1 MTEIKLGS
9 IINFRSV
16 LSKLFGKLIPFAQ
29 EYSGEETGIPDSV
42 VDVGLCGQTGKE
54 DPLDNRGVTGIQI
67 TRGFYNIY
75 LKAVSNVSSGLDG
88 LVKQILALHDTFIRD
103 YAHNDRRKDDLLTY
117 ANGDVRYKEDAQ
129 GFITHELLNE
139 EEWQQL
145 SLLHDRGKT
154 VLYEPSVYVGPVPS
168 WAIDIGAGDTYSFS
182 DYPGL
187 NNEDFIGIINSMS
200 DFGASVGVGVFTAP
214 DLRGISPGLFTSV
227 AGKYIPHSCS
237 QHTHASGNVSINLLA
252 ANSVHGHSGAAAG
265 HAAHTHSLT
274 FRLGN
279 VRPYFDP
286 EQGMEEQ
293 NFYLCN
299 NGNDKQSWTV
309 YVSGV
314 SNHTHTITVGSG
326 IESHKHVLGGT
337 MTTDTASEG
346 YVGAINRVS
355 TYPVHF
361 IVRVE

>member
-1 MTEIKLGS
+1 MTEVKLSS

-16 LSKLFGKLIPFAQ
+16 LSKLFGKLVPFAQ
-29 EYSGEETGIPDSV
+29 SYSGAETGMPDAV
-42 VDVGLCGQTGKE
+42 IDAGLCGQTGKE
-54 DPLDNRGVTGIQI
+54 DPADNRGVTGIQV

-75 LKAVSNVSSGLDG
+75 LKAVSNADSGLDG
-88 LVKQILALHDTFIRD
+88 LVKQVLALHDAFIRD

-129 GFITHELLNE
+129 GFITHELLDGE
-139 EEWQQL
+139 TWKSL

-154 VLYEPSVYVGPVPS
+154 VLYEPSVYMGPVPS

-187 NNEDFIGIINSMS
+187 DNDSFKGIISAMS

-214 DLRGISPGLFTSV
+214 DLRGISPGLFTSA
-227 AGKYIPHSCS
+227 AGKYISHGCG
-237 QHTHASGNVSINLLA
+237 QHTHASGSVSMHLLA
-252 ANSVHGHSGAAAG
+252 ADGVHGHSGTSAG
-265 HAAHTHSLT
+265 HEAHTHSLT

-293 NFYLCN
+293 NFYLSN

-314 SNHTHTITVGSG
+314 GNHSHVITVGSG
-326 IESHKHVLGGT
+326 IESHKHVLSGT
-337 MTTDTASEG
+337 MTSGAASEG
-346 YVGAINRVS
+346 HTGAINRVS

-361 IVRVE
+361 IVRIE